1 MWSSDIHKAQ
11 LNRIER
17 KLDRLLYLFKKETEI
32 MSVDISALTAEVANN
47 TAVDASVI
55 QLVQNLV
62 AEITAISGNST
73 DGATQTALNALV
85 ATLQNNDAQIA
96 AAVVANTP
104 APSGATGP
112 TGATGGAT
120 GATGG
125 STGATGP
132 TGS

>member
-32 MSVDISALTAEVANN
+32 MSVDITALTAEVANN

-62 AEITAISGNST
+62 AEITTISGNST

-104 APSGATGP
+104 AASGATGP

-120 GATGG
+120 GSTAG

>member
-1 MWSSDIHKAQ
+1 MWSTEKSQ

-17 KLDRLLYLFKKETEI
+17 KLDRLLFLFKQETKI
-32 MSVDISALTAEVANN
+32 MAVDISALTAEVANN
-47 TAVDASVI
+47 TAVDASVV
-55 QLVQNLV
+55 QLLQNLT
-62 AEITAISGNST
+62 AEITTISGNST

-85 ATLQNNDAQIA
+85 ATLQNNDSTIA

-104 APSGATGP
+104 AASGATGA
-112 TGATGGAT
+112 TGPTGGAT